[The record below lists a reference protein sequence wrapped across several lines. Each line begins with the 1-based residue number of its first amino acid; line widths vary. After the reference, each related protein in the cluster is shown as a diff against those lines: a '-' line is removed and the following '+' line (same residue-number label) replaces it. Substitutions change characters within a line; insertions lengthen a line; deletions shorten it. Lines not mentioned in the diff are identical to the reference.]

1 MKRIKELL
9 LPLYVILNL
18 IYISLGS
25 ILFTYKKIKY
35 IDYSKGYIVFL
46 ILNILVLIT
55 LFIFKKIKKQKINL
69 NITDIFL
76 LLIIIFS
83 IISVIFSINK
93 NVSIFGFK
101 GRYEGL
107 LTILYYFSIY
117 LISTNIEK
125 KHKKLIIYFLLFIGI
140 INTIYAVFQ
149 ILEIKGIMIRYNNK
163 KPWATGFVNNPNFYG
178 ILTLLC
184 ISYSI
189 GLFID
194 EERIQSKIIYGLLI
208 FIFMI
213 GLLISNGLSSLVG
226 LIVVLTYI
234 LIYIIKYKKIKELII
249 LLLILLT
256 STLLITKANKT
267 TLIKDLIKTKNQ
279 TIEITKGNLND
290 KYGTNRIFIWKNT
303 IKRIPNH
310 ILTGA
315 GIDNFYYAFGEK
327 PLKDNRWTYDKAH
340 NEYLQ
345 ILICEGIF
353 ALMSYLLLFGWV
365 TIKGTINNYKNKEI
379 YLILPVIGYLT
390 QAFFNISVIEVAPF
404 FYISLGLL
412 VDRGI
417 SNEKSKRNN
426 TSTQ

>member
-1 MKRIKELL
+1 MKKIKELL

-18 IYISLGS
+18 IYITLGS
-25 ILFTYKKIKY
+25 VLCTLRIIKY
-35 IDYSKGYIVFL
+35 INYSRGYIVFL

-55 LFIFKKIKKQKINL
+55 MLIIKKRRKEKIDF
-69 NITDIFL
+69 IKHDIFL

-101 GRYEGL
+101 GRYEGIL
-107 LTILYYFSIY
+107 IILYYFSIY
-117 LISTNIEK
+117 FISTNIEK
-125 KHKKLIIYFLLFIGI
+125 KHKKLIIYFLLFIGV
-140 INTIYAVFQ
+140 INTIYGVFQ
-149 ILEIKGIMIRYNNK
+149 ILELKHIVIRYSRWK
-163 KPWATGFVNNPNFYG
+163 TVWATGFVSNPNFLG
-178 ILTLLC
+178 TLELLC
-184 ISYSI
+184 LSYTI

-194 EERIQSKIIYGLLI
+194 EERIQSKIIYGLLV

-213 GLLISNGLSSLVG
+213 GLLISNAMSTVVG
-226 LIVVLTYI
+226 LIIV
-234 LIYIIKYKKIKELII
+234 LIYLLVYLIKNKKLKYFIIV
-249 LLLILLT
+249 LLILLT

-267 TLIKDLIKTKNQ
+267 TLIKDLVKTKNE
-279 TIEITKGNLND
+279 TIEISKGNLND
-290 KYGTNRIFIWKNT
+290 KYGTNRVFIWKNT
-303 IKRIPNH
+303 IKRVPNH
-310 ILTGA
+310 IITGA

-327 PLKDNRWTYDKAH
+327 PLKDNKWTYDKAH

-345 ILICEGIF
+345 ILITEGIF
-353 ALMSYLLLFGWV
+353 ALMSYLLLFGWI

-412 VDRGI
+412 VERKKI
-417 SNEKSKRNN
+417 KHS
-426 TSTQ
+426 

>member
-55 LFIFKKIKKQKINL
+55 MFIFKKIKKQKINL

-125 KHKKLIIYFLLFIGI
+125 KYKKIIIYFLLFIGI

-226 LIVVLTYI
+226 LIIVLIYI
-234 LIYIIKYKKIKELII
+234 LIYIIKNKKLKEFII
-249 LLLILLT
+249 IILILLT
-256 STLLITKANKT
+256 SILLITKADKT
-267 TLIKDLIKTKNQ
+267 TLIKDLVKTKNE

-290 KYGTNRIFIWKNT
+290 KYGTNRVFIWKNT
-303 IKRIPNH
+303 IKRVPHH

-327 PLKDNRWTYDKAH
+327 PLKDNKWTYDKAH

-345 ILICEGIF
+345 ILITEGIF
-353 ALMSYLLLFGWV
+353 ALISYLLLFGWI

-379 YLILPVIGYLT
+379 YLILPVIGYLV

-417 SNEKSKRNN
+417 SNEKSKYNN
-426 TSTQ
+426 TST

>member
-1 MKRIKELL
+1 MKRFKELL

-55 LFIFKKIKKQKINL
+55 MFIIKKIKKEKYNF
-69 NITDIFL
+69 NKSDMFL

-93 NVSIFGFK
+93 NVAIFGFK

-117 LISTNIEK
+117 FISTNIEK
-125 KHKKLIIYFLLFIGI
+125 KYKKIIIYFLLFIGI
-140 INTIYAVFQ
+140 TNTIYAVFQ

-163 KPWATGFVNNPNFYG
+163 KPWATGFVNNPNFFG
-178 ILTLLC
+178 TLTLLC
-184 ISYSI
+184 LTYSI

-226 LIVVLTYI
+226 LIIVLIFLLVY
-234 LIYIIKYKKIKELII
+234 LIKNKKIKYFII
-249 LLLILLT
+249 ILLILLT

-290 KYGTNRIFIWKNT
+290 KYGTNRVFIWKNT
-303 IKRIPNH
+303 IKRIHNH

-345 ILICEGIF
+345 ILITEGIF
-353 ALMSYLLLFGWV
+353 SLISYLLLYGSIV
-365 TIKGTINNYKNKEI
+365 TKGIKNNYKNKEI
-379 YLILPVIGYLT
+379 YLILPVIGYLV

-417 SNEKSKRNN
+417 SNEKSKYNN
-426 TSTQ
+426 TST

>member
-1 MKRIKELL
+1 MKKFKNLL

-25 ILFTYKKIKY
+25 VLFTLKKIKY
-35 IDYSKGYIVFL
+35 INYSKGYIILL
-46 ILNILVLIT
+46 ILNILVLIAM
-55 LFIFKKIKKQKINL
+55 FILKKIKKQKFNF

-83 IISVIFSINK
+83 TISVIFSINK

-117 LISTNIEK
+117 FISTYIDK
-125 KHKKLIIYFLLFIGI
+125 KYKKIIIFLILFIGM

-149 ILEIKGIMIRYNNK
+149 ILEIKGVIIRYNWD
-163 KPWATGFVNNPNFYG
+163 KPWATGFVSNPNFFG
-178 ILTLLC
+178 TLTLLC
-184 ISYSI
+184 LSYSL

-194 EERIQSKIIYGLLI
+194 EKKFSLKIIYCLLI

-226 LIVVLTYI
+226 LIIVLTYI
-234 LIYIIKYKKIKELII
+234 LIYIIKNKKIKEFII
-249 LLLILLT
+249 IILILLT
-256 STLLITKANKT
+256 STCLITKANKT
-267 TLIKDLIKTKNQ
+267 TLIKDVIKTKNE

-290 KYGTNRIFIWKNT
+290 KYGTNRVFIWKNT
-303 IKRIPNH
+303 IKRIPHH

-315 GIDNFYYAFGEK
+315 GIDNFYYAFGER
-327 PLKDNRWTYDKAH
+327 PLRDSRWTYDKAH

-353 ALMSYLLLFGWV
+353 ALTSYLLFFITI
-365 TIKGTINNYKNKEI
+365 TIKGIKNNYKTKEI
-379 YLILPVIGYLT
+379 FLILPIIGYLV

-404 FYISLGLL
+404 FYIALGLL
-412 VDRGI
+412 VERNDK
-417 SNEKSKRNN
+417 SNLLLYIKKY
-426 TSTQ
+426 

>member
-25 ILFTYKKIKY
+25 ILFTFKKIKY

-55 LFIFKKIKKQKINL
+55 MFIFKKIKKQKINL

-125 KHKKLIIYFLLFIGI
+125 KYKKIIIYFLLFIGI

-249 LLLILLT
+249 ILLILLT

-267 TLIKDLIKTKNQ
+267 TLIKDLVKTKNE

-290 KYGTNRIFIWKNT
+290 KYGTNRVFIWKNT
-303 IKRIPNH
+303 IKRVPHH
-310 ILTGA
+310 ILTGS
-315 GIDNFYYAFGEK
+315 GIDNFYYVFGEK

-345 ILICEGIF
+345 ILITEGIL
-353 ALMSYLLLFGWV
+353 ALISYLLLYGTI
-365 TIKGTINNYKNKEI
+365 TIKSIKNNYKNKEI
-379 YLILPVIGYLT
+379 YLILPVIGYLV

-417 SNEKSKRNN
+417 GNEKSKRNN
-426 TSTQ
+426 TST